1 MEGVALH
8 VTNPLPWAATGVGA
22 GDNHLSIY
30 PKPEDDPFATVAIA
44 HFQPAT
50 FIILAENRE
59 GGLSRV

>member
-8 VTNPLPWAATGVGA
+8 ITNPLPWAATGVGA

-30 PKPEDDPFATVAIA
+30 PKPEDDQFATVVIA
-44 HFQPAT
+44 RFQLT